1 MTKHDAKKSAAQ
13 IALMNSFFN
22 EHPLRRI
29 NEEFIQKS
37 TENAQRDFVII

>member
-29 NEEFIQKS
+29 NEDFIQKS
-37 TENAQRDFVII
+37 TENAQRDFVIT